1 MKVYAV
7 QSVDGS
13 ALKEVYTLCVF
24 ETESLAREYV
34 KKHLPK
40 YQGSG
45 NYYLQVR
52 SWNVLNRVE

>member
-40 YQGSG
+40 YYKGSG
-45 NYYLQVR
+45 LYLQVR
-52 SWNVLNRVE
+52 EWNVLNRVE

>member
-13 ALKEVYTLCVF
+13 ALKEVYILRVF

-40 YQGSG
+40 YEGSG
-45 NYYLQVR
+45 VYLHVR
-52 SWNVLNRVE
+52 EWNVLNKVE

>member
-7 QSVDGS
+7 QSVDVS
-13 ALKEVYTLCVF
+13 ALGLKVYVLCVF

-34 KKHLPK
+34 KKHLQK

-45 NYYLQVR
+45 DYLEVR

>member
-45 NYYLQVR
+45 SYLEVR

>member
-7 QSVDGS
+7 QESGYSLSGS
-13 ALKEVYTLCVF
+13 YFLCVF

-40 YQGSG
+40 YRGGDS
-45 NYYLQVR
+45 YLTVR
-52 SWNVLNRVE
+52 EWNVLNKVE

>member
-7 QSVDGS
+7 QSVDQT
-13 ALKEVYTLCVF
+13 LQLPHILCVF

-45 NYYLQVR
+45 YLEVR